1 MSQDEEIDRAD
12 AFGMTMSGMRFV
24 TEEEAQAILAARA
37 AEDVERLARRT
48 RRMAA
53 EEASKK
59 KTPGR
64 RSRPVAE
71 TAKANEKTQGG
82 P

>member
-1 MSQDEEIDRAD
+1 MSTDNEIDRAD
-12 AFGMTMSGMRFV
+12 AFAMDKSGMRFV
-24 TEEEAQAILAARA
+24 TWEEAQAILVAQA
-37 AEDVERLARRT
+37 AEDAERLARRT
-48 RRMAA
+48 KRIAA

-71 TAKANEKTQGG
+71 VAKASEMTQGG